1 MKKAILFLAITCFVG
16 GLQAQ
21 KLDKAKDYLNKNKI
35 AEAKTEIDGVLAV
48 DKNKANSDAWYQ
60 KAKIYLL
67 VANDPALKATVT
79 GPRDIAFDA
88 IKQYM
93 ELESLKKDSNQRN
106 ITMTLEGNQPLVD
119 LYKGYSSDG
128 ATFYNANNFNDALL
142 NFGKTLDVF
151 DFMAAKK
158 MINYG
163 FDTTTVLYAGISAE
177 KANKPDAA
185 ATYYSKIA
193 ERKIKSEGFIEIY
206 KWLAD
211 YYSKKGDLTNA
222 SKFTALG
229 KATYPGDQFW
239 DAFDLDMV
247 REKGTKEDLFKK
259 YEEVIASNPTNHLF
273 VFNYAVELYQAG
285 YDPEITKRPGNSKEL
300 IAKSAEQLKKA
311 ISIQPEYP
319 NAQMVLGQLIY
330 NEGVDINNVNKAIRP
345 KDGKKLTPEELKKK
359 DDLRKQVTAKFNESM
374 PYFEKVEQI
383 LGSKGKL
390 KMEDKQILKD
400 AYDLIIT
407 VYENSENKDKV
418 AEYTDKFNGV
428 DKKHS

>member
-1 MKKAILFLAITCFVG
+1 MKKAILFLAITCLMG
-16 GLQAQ
+16 GLYAQ
-21 KLDKAKDYLNKNKI
+21 KLDKAKDYLTKNKI
-35 AEAKTEIDGVLAV
+35 AEAKNEIDAFLAIE
-48 DKNKANSDAWYQ
+48 KNKNNADAWYQ
-60 KAKIYLL
+60 KAKIYIA
-67 VANDPALKATVT
+67 VANDAALKSTVT
-79 GPRDIAFDA
+79 APRDIAFDA

-93 ELESLKKDSNQRN
+93 DIESLKKDSAQRN
-106 ITMTLEGNQPLVD
+106 ITLTLEGNQPLVD
-119 LYKGYSSDG
+119 LYKGYSADG
-128 ATFYNANNFNDALL
+128 ATFYNANNFNDAVT
-142 NFGKTLDVF
+142 NFGKTLEVF
-151 DFMAAKK
+151 DFMSAKK

-177 KANKPDAA
+177 KANKPDIA

-193 ERKIKSEGFIEIY
+193 EKKIKSEGFIEIY

-211 YYSKKGDLTNA
+211 YYAKKGDIA
-222 SKFTALG
+222 GAGKFTALG
-229 KATYPGDQFW
+229 KEAYPGDAFW
-239 DAFDLDMV
+239 DAFDLDLV
-247 REKGTKEDLFKK
+247 REKGTKEELFKK
-259 YEEVIASNPTNHLF
+259 YEDVIAANPSNHLF
-273 VFNYAVELYQAG
+273 LFNYAVELYQAG
-285 YDPEITKRPGNSKEL
+285 YDPEISKRPGNSKEL
-300 IAKSAEQLKKA
+300 IAKAAEQLKKA
-311 ISIQPEYP
+311 IAIQPDYP

-330 NEGVDINNVNKAIRP
+330 NEGVDINNVNKTIRP

-359 DDLRKQVTAKFNESM
+359 EELRKQVTAKFTESM

-407 VYENSENKDKV
+407 VYENSDNKDKV